1 MRLQFPFPRWS
12 LPIYATR
19 ARFFRHRRADSG
31 SLVALPGRRAG
42 FFLTP
47 DTRIAVVLS
56 TLSTPILIVPY
67 GKCRTS
73 VGASPFENH
82 DRWNAATP
90 RDSSEAR
97 KLGVWGEPWD
107 DLHE

>member
-47 DTRIAVVLS
+47 DTRIGVVLS
-56 TLSTPILIVPY
+56 TLSIAILIVPY

-73 VGASPFENH
+73 VGASFLRTKTAGMPPHPEIP
-82 DRWNAATP
+82 P
-90 RDSSEAR
+90 RIGSWR
-97 KLGVWGEPWD
+97 VWGEPWD